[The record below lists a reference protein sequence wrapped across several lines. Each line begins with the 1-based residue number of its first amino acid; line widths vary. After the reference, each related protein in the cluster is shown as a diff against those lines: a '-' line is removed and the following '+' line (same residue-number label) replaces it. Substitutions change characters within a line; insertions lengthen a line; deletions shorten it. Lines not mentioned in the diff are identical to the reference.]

1 MESRKNSSAWIE
13 QLEINLPQSVI
24 RKANDEAYR
33 GGVGKI
39 SFNHI
44 GKKLKKGVPI
54 ISTNFKER
62 VLNLYLY
69 LDKNF
74 EHALPKSYW
83 IILHR

>member
-1 MESRKNSSAWIE
+1 MPE
-13 QLEINLPQSVI
+13 SVI

-39 SFNHI
+39 SFNYI
-44 GKKLKKGVPI
+44 GKKFKRGVSI

-62 VLNLYLY
+62 VLNLYLH

-74 EHALPKSYW
+74 EHAFPKSYW
-83 IILHR
+83 TIIHR